1 MKFMI
6 KHEIPGRIRI
16 HVVQKQMSYQEAD
29 ALLYYLNTL
38 EYITQAKVYR
48 RTADACVCFT
58 GKREPV
64 IQALREFRYTS
75 VKVPDEVFA
84 NSGRKIN
91 DSYQEKLIGKVLF
104 HYAGKLL
111 LPYPVRK
118 AVILCKALHYLKEG
132 WKSLA
137 KKKLEVSVL
146 DATAISVSI
155 MRGDIRTASSVMF
168 LLGLGETLEEWT
180 HKKSVGDLARSM
192 SLNTAKVW
200 MKSGEQEVLVDS
212 GKIKEGDTIIV
223 HMGNVVPF
231 DGIVSEG
238 EGMVNQSSITGEPL
252 PVLKKEGG
260 YVYAGSV
267 LEEGELICTV
277 KKAGGASRYEKIV
290 EMIEESEKLKSSV
303 EGRAEKLADRLV
315 PVTFAGTALT
325 WLLTRNITKALAV
338 LMVDFSC
345 ALKLTMPLTVL
356 SAIRQ
361 AGTYDITVKG
371 GKFLE
376 AVAEA
381 ETIVLDKTGT
391 LTEARPTV
399 KMIVPFCEESEN
411 ELLRIAACLEEH
423 FPHSM
428 AKAVVAAAKQAGL
441 EHEEMHSKVEYIV
454 AHGISS
460 GIGEK
465 RVLIGSAHFIFED
478 EKCIIPEKYQEQFDG
493 LPTEYSHLYM
503 AIDGVL
509 SAVICIEDP
518 LRRESAGVICAL
530 REAGFRKIVMMT
542 GDSERTA
549 AVIAKKVGVDEY
561 YSEVLPED
569 KAGFI
574 EKEKA
579 KGKKVLMVGDGVN
592 DSPALSAADAGI
604 AVSDGAEL
612 AREIADITISAE
624 NLYQIVRLKYLSHA
638 MMKRIN
644 RNYREIVGINTLL
657 ILLGVGGVIQTT
669 ATAMLHNISTIAIG
683 LKSMKNLPETEEI

>member
-290 EMIEESEKLKSSV
+290 EIIEESEKLKSSV

-657 ILLGVGGVIQTT
+657 ILLGVGGVIQPT

>member
-91 DSYQEKLIGKVLF
+91 DAYQEKLIGKVLF

-277 KKAGGASRYEKIV
+277 KKAGGASRYEKIA

-657 ILLGVGGVIQTT
+657 ILLGVGGVIQPT

>member
-325 WLLTRNITKALAV
+325 WLLTRNIAKALAV

-530 REAGFRKIVMMT
+530 RKAGFRKIVMMT

-657 ILLGVGGVIQTT
+657 ILLGVGGVIQPT